1 MLLFPAVVW
10 AAGENAKKI
19 VSCLR
24 EDVSIEAFVEND
36 ALRWGETFCGA
47 KIISCHNINQ
57 YEYDYVVITT
67 PNYEEILIQL
77 SELSVDKNVI
87 ITPFSPERCGR
98 NGWRDIFHVGELLY
112 YISDQKMQNM
122 TYILNN
128 MKYEIATEVKSNDL
142 VFPIIKSVDETFQM
156 LKKGYSM
163 SRYGDGELNMILG
176 RNFSTFQKPDENLII
191 RLKEILQSSEKNHIV
206 CLPDIYG
213 NFNNKNEEHKGWFR
227 RHLANG
233 GREADYKLF
242 NLQKVYYNAFITRPY
257 KDYVDKSGAKERF
270 DALKEIWNNRD
281 ITIIEGSKTRFGVG
295 NDLLDNVKSC
305 QRILGPAVNAFDK
318 YEELLKEAKKIDKSR
333 LVLIALGHTATV
345 LAYDLAKEG
354 YQALD
359 IGHLDIEYEWFLRG
373 TDKKIP
379 IENKFV
385 NEAPLGRCVAEE
397 IDDEK
402 YNHEIVARIQ

>member
-1 MLLFPAVVW
+1 MQKKVLFW
-10 AAGENAKKI
+10 AAGANAKKI

-47 KIISCHNINQ
+47 EIIPYKKI
-57 YEYDYVVITT
+57 YEYEFDYVVITT
-67 PNYEEILIQL
+67 PSYEEILAQL
-77 SELSVDKNVI
+77 IELGINKDMI
-87 ITPFSPERCGR
+87 ITPFDPERCDR
-98 NGWRDIFHVGELLY
+98 NGWREIFHVGELLY
-112 YISDQKMQNM
+112 YISNQKMQSM
-122 TYILNN
+122 MYTLDN
-128 MKYEIATEVKSNDL
+128 MKYEIAIDIKSNDL
-142 VFPIIKSVDETFQM
+142 VFPIIKSVDETLQM
-156 LKKGYSM
+156 VKDGYSM

-176 RNFSTFQKPDENLII
+176 RNFSTFQKSDEILIS
-191 RLKEILQSSEKNHIV
+191 RLKEILKSSEPKHIV

-213 NFNNKNEEHKGWFR
+213 NFDNKNKEHKEWFR

-242 NLQKVYYNAFITRPY
+242 DLQKVYYNAFITRPY

-270 DALKEIWNNRD
+270 DALKEIWSNRD

-295 NDLLDNVKSC
+295 NDLLDNVRSC
-305 QRILGPAVNAFDK
+305 QRILGPAVNAFDR
-318 YEELLKEAKKIDKSR
+318 YEELLEEAKKIVKSR

-354 YQALD
+354 YQAID

-373 TDKKIP
+373 TDRKIP

-397 IDDEK
+397 IDDKK
-402 YNHEIVARIQ
+402 YNREIIAVIK